1 MIQQETSAARS
12 YREMRR
18 YGDRIVVIT
27 GRKVMIAGGGPTGLR
42 LAGELALARVDG
54 AIVEGHAGF
63 RGRSLS
69 PEPREATNNPMG
81 ESI

>member
-12 YREMRR
+12 YSEMRPD
-18 YGDRIVVIT
+18 GDRIVAIT
-27 GRKVMIAGGGPTGLR
+27 GRKVMIAGGGPTGLM

-54 AIVEGHAGF
+54 AIVEGHADF

-69 PEPREATNNPMG
+69 PEPREANSKPMG
-81 ESI
+81 ESL